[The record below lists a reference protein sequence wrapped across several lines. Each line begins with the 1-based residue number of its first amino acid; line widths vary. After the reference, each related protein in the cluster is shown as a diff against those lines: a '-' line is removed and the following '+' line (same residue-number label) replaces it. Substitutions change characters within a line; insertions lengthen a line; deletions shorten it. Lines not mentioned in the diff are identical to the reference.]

1 MSDTIGAKGA
11 AQEFEAEVFRALD
24 RYFEARRREIEDS
37 KERGGPAFKAY
48 EQARQQLMQAERE
61 LEEIQYR
68 AAELRGGIMGAP
80 VGSSE
85 ASELKEEVA
94 ELREELGEWQEEL
107 GELAKAE
114 QNALGRKRE
123 AQEMLRRAEQ
133 DFGGNIAEAS
143 SGLAGAA
150 LAKAEEIDAFKG
162 QVDQRFAEGTTSV
175 LEVAR

>member
-1 MSDTIGAKGA
+1 MSETTGAKGA

-68 AAELRGGIMGAP
+68 AAELKGEVVVSAM
-80 VGSSE
+80 GSSE

-94 ELREELGEWQEEL
+94 ELQEELGEWQAEL

-114 QNALGRKRE
+114 QSALGRKRE
-123 AQEMLRRAEQ
+123 AQERLRWAEQ

-162 QVDQRFAEGTTSV
+162 QVDQRFAEGRTSV

>member
-1 MSDTIGAKGA
+1 MSETTGAKGA

-24 RYFEARRREIEDS
+24 RYFEARRREVEDS

-68 AAELRGGIMGAP
+68 AAELKGEVVVSAM
-80 VGSSE
+80 GSSE

-94 ELREELGEWQEEL
+94 ELQAEF

-114 QNALGRKRE
+114 QSALGRKRE

-133 DFGGNIAEAS
+133 DFGGDVAEAS

-150 LAKAEEIDAFKG
+150 LAKAKEIDAFKG

-175 LEVAR
+175 LEVAS